1 MLVKSLNQKGCE
13 VVNSQNDARA
23 FWVQEPGKGELVAMQ
38 LPTPKTDEILV
49 RTLFSAISLGT
60 ERLVFRGDVPVSQ
73 RLAMRA
79 PFQDGHFPGPVKY
92 GYSNVGKVEAG
103 PRNLLGHIVFCL
115 YPHQD
120 RYVVSAKSAVPVPA
134 EVPAA
139 RAVLAANMETAINGL
154 WDAPPVI
161 GSKVIVV
168 GAGVVGCL
176 MAYLAGRIPGVEV
189 QLVDTN
195 PEKRAV
201 ADALGVRFSGT
212 NSVVGEAD
220 LVIHASGAP
229 EGLNT
234 ALQFA
239 GFEATVLEMSWFGAR
254 IVPLSLGES
263 FHSKRITLRSSQVG
277 AIGATQRPRWS
288 KHRRLV
294 LALELLADDALDCL
308 LSGQSRFGDLPV
320 TMERLAMEP
329 SSELC
334 HRIVYPGADAD
345 IFASKEGK

>member
-1 MLVKSLNQKGCE
+1 
-13 VVNSQNDARA
+13 VNSQNDARA
-23 FWVQEPGKGELVAMQ
+23 FWVQEPGKGELVAMR
-38 LPTPKTDEILV
+38 LPAPKTDEILV

-60 ERLVFRGDVPVSQ
+60 ERLVFRGDVPASQ

-92 GYSNVGKVEAG
+92 GYSNVGKVEVG
-103 PRNLLGHIVFCL
+103 PKKLLGHIVFCL

-120 RYVVSAKSAVPVPA
+120 RYVVPAESAVPVPA

-139 RAVLAANMETAINGL
+139 RAVLAANMETAINGF
-154 WDAPPVI
+154 WDAPPAI

-195 PEKRAV
+195 PDKGAV
-201 ADALGVRFSGT
+201 ADALGAQFAET
-212 NSVVGEAD
+212 NSVTGEAD

-229 EGLNT
+229 EGLNA

-239 GFEATVLEMSWFGAR
+239 GFEATVLEMSWFGAQT
-254 IVPLSLGES
+254 VPLSLGES

-277 AIGATQRPRWS
+277 AVGATQRPRWS
-288 KHRRLV
+288 NRRRLA
-294 LALELLADDALDCL
+294 LALDLLADDALDCL

-320 TMERLAMEP
+320 TMERLAIEP

-345 IFASKEGK
+345 IFASKEGN